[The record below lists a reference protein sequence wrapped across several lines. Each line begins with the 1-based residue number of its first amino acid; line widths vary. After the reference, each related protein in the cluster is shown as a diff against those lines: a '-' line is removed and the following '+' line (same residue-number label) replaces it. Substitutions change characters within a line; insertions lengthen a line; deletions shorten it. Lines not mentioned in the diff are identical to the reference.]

1 MVEGTA
7 NSNVVWGLNICRS
20 KMHDKNGT
28 KDQVGHYSILGYI
41 CTTNITWE
49 CTRLII
55 YFVTSRT
62 APKTK
67 QNKIDW
73 TKYS

>member
-28 KDQVGHYSILGYI
+28 KDQVGHYY
-41 CTTNITWE
+41 
-49 CTRLII
+49 
-55 YFVTSRT
+55 
-62 APKTK
+62 
-67 QNKIDW
+67 
-73 TKYS
+73 